1 MIDHRQRALA
11 LLSAFA
17 VVAFAVPAS
26 AARFLNAESDWGAL
40 RFLSHQLERPRVR
53 VWKRVAESHNG
64 PAHCLRDRK
73 VQRLRSERNVARH
86 GAVRRVHRGLD
97 RDAGLGR

>member
-26 AARFLNAESDWGAL
+26 AARFDGAWAMTAVTT
-40 RFLSHQLERPRVR
+40 R
-53 VWKRVAESHNG
+53 G
-64 PAHCLRDRK
+64 HCGTIPVGMLISKGRI
-73 VQRLRSERNVARH
+73 
-86 GAVRRVHRGLD
+86 RRVHRGLD
-97 RDAGLGR
+97 RDARLGR